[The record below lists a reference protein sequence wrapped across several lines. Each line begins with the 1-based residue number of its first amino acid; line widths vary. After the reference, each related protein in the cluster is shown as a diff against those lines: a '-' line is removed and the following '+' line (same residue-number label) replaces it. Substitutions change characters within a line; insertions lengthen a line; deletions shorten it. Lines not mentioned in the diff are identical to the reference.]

1 MNNYIARSVKESC
14 SVKLKSLKT
23 HEKTISKAAFMMAE
37 ALLGGRKLLL
47 FGNGGSAAD
56 AQHIA
61 AEFVVRL
68 NVNRRAY
75 PAIALTT
82 DVSAITACGNDFSFD
97 MIFARQVEALGDRGD
112 LCIAISTSGNSKNIL
127 EGIKEARKK
136 GIYIIGITGKGGGK
150 MKDKCDILI
159 DIQSKNTMRIQ
170 ETYFTFLHTICDI
183 VEKKLVAAGNA

>member
-1 MNNYIARSVKESC
+1 MDNYIARSVKESC
-14 SVKLKSLKT
+14 AVKLKSLKI
-23 HEKTISKAAFMMAE
+23 HEKTIAKAAFMMSE
-37 ALLGGRKLLL
+37 ALLCGRKILL

-68 NVNRRAY
+68 NVNRKAY

-97 MIFARQVEALGDRGD
+97 MIFARQVEALGERGD

-136 GIYIIGITGKGGGK
+136 GIYIIGITGRGGGK
-150 MKDKCDILI
+150 MKGKCDILL

-170 ETYFTFLHTICDI
+170 ETYFTFLHIICDI
-183 VEKKLVAAGNA
+183 VERKLVEV